1 MSKIAG
7 IKGQSPEAY
16 STPPGKTGIRT
27 FTNPNNEAPVPIG
40 PTPPVSLLFNG
51 PLSIDV
57 IGGEKAIIMFTG
69 NLLDPNAE
77 EVATSCNVNVG
88 IYVDEKLVYSIN
100 PLLPFIDT
108 TFTQSFLPVSLFF
121 ETKTDEL
128 TAGLHTFDVKAF
140 VSIPNVGAGCEGQNA
155 RTIVILTSV

>member
-16 STPPGKTGIRT
+16 STPPGKTGIRI
-27 FTNPNNEAPVPIG
+27 FANANKGAPVSIG
-40 PTPPVSLLFNG
+40 PTPVSLLESG
-51 PLSIDV
+51 PLNIDV

-69 NLLDPNAE
+69 NLLDPIE
-77 EVATSCNVNVG
+77 GEVVTSCNVNVG

-100 PLLPFIDT
+100 PLLRLIDT

-140 VSIPNVGAGCEGQNA
+140 VSIPNPGAGCEGQNA